1 MKKLLLVKL
10 MLQEARGPDLYNS
23 KANSVLN
30 CASGIILI
38 VAILFYFLNLEFKRY
53 SKVLGKQESF
63 PRCSCN
69 HNFANAQLQ
78 TTKFSIKIFLYQLLF
93 NLFWPCLCS
102 VSFSQY
108 TLCEFLTF
116 LMAKLKIVVSNHLH
130 CSLQSEDCLLAGLL
144 FVWLVVG

>member
-38 VAILFYFLNLEFKRY
+38 VAVLFYFLSLEFKRY

-69 HNFANAQLQ
+69 HNFANALA
-78 TTKFSIKIFLYQLLF
+78 KGNYNIFYK
-93 NLFWPCLCS
+93 NIS
-102 VSFSQY
+102 VS
-108 TLCEFLTF
+108 
-116 LMAKLKIVVSNHLH
+116 IVI
-130 CSLQSEDCLLAGLL
+130 
-144 FVWLVVG
+144 